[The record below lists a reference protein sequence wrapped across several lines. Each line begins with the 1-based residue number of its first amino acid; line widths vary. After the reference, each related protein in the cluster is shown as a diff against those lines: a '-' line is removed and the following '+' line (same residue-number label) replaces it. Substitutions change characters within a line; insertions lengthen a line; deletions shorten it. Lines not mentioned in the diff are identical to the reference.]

1 MPGLAI
7 LFALGETI
15 AMSNCLLRLRLVS
28 VLLALV
34 YCGQG
39 AYAQPADFLN
49 DYYENRLNPTEFKR
63 SIKDLNARV
72 ERTPE
77 DFNLRMKRGYVHAFA
92 RHWDAALGDFTAANR
107 IAPERYEPIRGQAW
121 LMACMNRLKNALTL
135 YNKAIEMAPKNGKLY
150 FERGLVQANIP
161 NFRASIEDSD
171 RAIALGYRERNV
183 YLQKAKSTFYEGDAE
198 KAVKILDSIPGRKP
212 PQNREYDLKTD
223 FLLVLGRYEEALKT
237 AENRLAIPPASVG
250 SLLKVAECQI
260 KLRRYKEALVNL
272 NKAIALH
279 PTTADPYIRR
289 AAVYRKLGMNSQA
302 QADQKMV
309 EKINSSRHDL

>member
-1 MPGLAI
+1 
-7 LFALGETI
+7 
-15 AMSNCLLRLRLVS
+15 MSKCLLRFRLVS

-34 YCGQG
+34 NCGNG
-39 AYAQPADFLN
+39 AFAQPADFLD
-49 DYYENRLNPTEFKR
+49 DYYENRLKPAEFKR
-63 SIKDLNARV
+63 TIKDLNARV

-77 DFNLRMKRGYVHAFA
+77 DFDLRMKRGYVQAFA
-92 RHWDAALGDFTAANR
+92 RHWEAALGDFTAANK
-107 IAPERYEPIRGQAW
+107 IKPERYEPIRAQAW
-121 LMACMNRLKNALTL
+121 LMAGMNRLKNALTL

-171 RAIALGYRERNV
+171 RAIALGYKERNV
-183 YLQKAKSTFYEGDAE
+183 YIQKSKSTFYEGDAE
-198 KAVKILDSIPGRKP
+198 KAVKILDSIPGGKP
-212 PQNREYDLKTD
+212 PQKREYEMKTD

-237 AENRLAIPPASVG
+237 AEKRLAIPPASVG

-260 KLRRYKEALVNL
+260 KLKRYKEALANL
-272 NKAIALH
+272 TKAIALH

-302 QADQKMV
+302 QADQEMV
-309 EKINSSRHDL
+309 EKINSNRHDL